1 MCVKTFE
8 KIPRANPAIHALEKR
23 SRLISILALMT
34 LVASALSPALGQNA
48 QAAPDLALKAS
59 SAFATS
65 TPTPAALSPGD
76 LAPGLFIAQWLRGRP
91 MPSFTPDSVSVV
103 VFWASWCDASVAAI
117 STLNAVQRRFA
128 EQQVRLIAISSR
140 DSEGESVARMKARL
154 DSSAI
159 PIEFS
164 VAFDERRRTAHAWLD
179 AAEQEYIPTAFI
191 VDRTG
196 KVAWIGSPLWPAGEF
211 QEAVAATVA
220 GELDAR
226 GLERLRDRWSNF
238 VSRVQTLEGEAQQAQ
253 MTGQLDAAARIFD
266 QLITLNV
273 RNAPMYTI
281 NKFSMLLTRGRE
293 EQAYEFA
300 RAAIVGPLHND
311 ASMLN
316 ELAWSILDEEGLE
329 KRDFKLALAAA
340 RRAEE
345 LTQGQD
351 PAILD
356 TIARAYQCLGDL
368 NQAIAFQT
376 RAVELAPEDSE
387 RTQYAEKLV
396 EYRKA
401 RGLENR

>member
-1 MCVKTFE
+1 MCVKTSRT
-8 KIPRANPAIHALEKR
+8 IPGPKPATQAVKNHFR
-23 SRLISILALMT
+23 SLSIISLLTLIF
-34 LVASALSPALGQNA
+34 SAASPALGQKTESPSLHA
-48 QAAPDLALKAS
+48 TELLSPVAMTSPAPAV
-59 SAFATS
+59 
-65 TPTPAALSPGD
+65 LSPGD
-76 LAPGLFIAQWLRGRP
+76 PAPGLFIAQWLRGRP
-91 MPSFTPDSVSVV
+91 VSSFAPGSVSVI

-117 STLNAVQRRFA
+117 PTLNAVQKQFA
-128 EQQVRLIAISSR
+128 EQQVRVIAVSSR
-140 DSEGESVARMKARL
+140 DSEGESLARMKGRL
-154 DSSAI
+154 ESSEI

-196 KVAWIGSPLWPAGEF
+196 KVAWIGSPLWPPGEF

-220 GELDAR
+220 GELDAPR
-226 GLERLRDRWSNF
+226 LERLRARWSNF
-238 VSRVQTLEGEAQQAQ
+238 VNRVQTLESEAQQAQ
-253 MTGQLDAAARIFD
+253 AAGQLDAAARVFD

-273 RNAPMYTI
+273 RNAPMYAI
-281 NKFSMLLTRGRE
+281 SKFTMLLTNGRE

-300 RAAIVGPLHND
+300 RAAIIGPLRND
-311 ASMLN
+311 ATMLN
-316 ELAWSILDEEGLE
+316 ELAWSILDEEGLV

-356 TIARAYQCLGDL
+356 TIARAYQCVGDL

-376 RAVELAPEDSE
+376 RAVELAPEDSQRAE
-387 RTQYAEKLV
+387 YADKLA

>member
-1 MCVKTFE
+1 
-8 KIPRANPAIHALEKR
+8 
-23 SRLISILALMT
+23 
-34 LVASALSPALGQNA
+34 
-48 QAAPDLALKAS
+48 
-59 SAFATS
+59 
-65 TPTPAALSPGD
+65 
-76 LAPGLFIAQWLRGRP
+76 
-91 MPSFTPDSVSVV
+91 
-103 VFWASWCDASVAAI
+103 
-117 STLNAVQRRFA
+117 
-128 EQQVRLIAISSR
+128 
-140 DSEGESVARMKARL
+140 
-154 DSSAI
+154 
-159 PIEFS
+159 
-164 VAFDERRRTAHAWLD
+164 
-179 AAEQEYIPTAFI
+179 
-191 VDRTG
+191 
-196 KVAWIGSPLWPAGEF
+196 
-211 QEAVAATVA
+211 
-220 GELDAR
+220 
-226 GLERLRDRWSNF
+226 
-238 VSRVQTLEGEAQQAQ
+238 
-253 MTGQLDAAARIFD
+253 MTGQLDTAARIFD